1 MILVS
6 GATGFVGSYL
16 VCELLRQNKK
26 VRALRRSSSSLNEF
40 EFICQIQN
48 ITAKELE
55 HLEWFNADILDLGDL
70 ELAFDGIDEVIHA
83 AAIVSF
89 LPSQQAMMQQVNVE
103 GTANMVNLALH
114 FGVKKFGYLS
124 SIAAIGRSINGA
136 AINENTKWETSEH
149 NTAYSET
156 KLAAEMEVWRGIQ
169 EGLNAVMVNPG
180 VIIGACDFTKGTGKM
195 FETAKNGLK
204 FYTPGV
210 NGFVDVRDVV
220 TILLQLMQRNISGER
235 YILVSENYPF
245 RQFYDEACT
254 AFSQPKPKFNTPRWL
269 GSLGYRL
276 LAIRSVITGK
286 APLLTKETTHAAY
299 QQYAYDTTKIKQ
311 TLGVEFISVK
321 DTIDWTCSWYR

>member
-6 GATGFVGSYL
+6 GATGFVGSYI

-26 VRALRRSSSSLNEF
+26 VRALRRLSSSLNEF
-40 EFICQIQN
+40 EMVCKIQS
-48 ITAKELE
+48 ITPQQLE
-55 HLEWFNADILDLGDL
+55 QLEWFNADVLDLGDL

-89 LPSQQAMMQQVNVE
+89 LPSQQGMMHQVNVE

-136 AINENTKWETSEH
+136 AINENTKWENSEH
-149 NTAYSET
+149 NTAYAET

-220 TILLQLMQRNISGER
+220 TILLQLMQRNISTALLPR
-235 YILVSENYPF
+235 LIVC
-245 RQFYDEACT
+245 RQFLRERIEA
-254 AFSQPKPKFNTPRWL
+254 FL
-269 GSLGYRL
+269 
-276 LAIRSVITGK
+276 
-286 APLLTKETTHAAY
+286 
-299 QQYAYDTTKIKQ
+299 
-311 TLGVEFISVK
+311 
-321 DTIDWTCSWYR
+321 